1 MRQEIA
7 IEPAALNYRYQL
19 QLAGAVCRVATNS
32 PNLAN
37 SLQQWRAQASET
49 ACGGFAMHVLVNE
62 GRNQEFDTPHFRGL
76 QHVVIACFG
85 ENNVITFDL
94 LRLNVTATVTE
105 QLAGDKHFWDRIL
118 LPIAMGVLGPAL
130 GVVPVHSACLAME
143 GAGLLIA
150 GASGAGKSTLS
161 VALAQEGFDFISDDW
176 TYLSLDHGRLVA
188 HGMSIPAKLLPDA
201 VAHFPLLDSYPL
213 GLALNQEMAY
223 ELPAQDIGARVH
235 LCCQP
240 QWFFFLE
247 RVPEEGFSA
256 VPVSSLE
263 AQRYIDGSLER
274 LPPELHQ
281 LAAIRSS
288 VAEQVARL
296 SCWKLSYGGPPS
308 VAVKGLQRFFAN
320 ARQDVLA

>member
-7 IEPAALNYRYQL
+7 IDPAALNHRHAL
-19 QLAGAVCRVATNS
+19 RLAGATCHVATNS
-32 PNLAN
+32 RNLAN
-37 SLQQWRAQASET
+37 SLQQWRAQEGEAPSSS
-49 ACGGFAMHVLVNE
+49 FAMHVLVKE
-62 GRNQEFDTPHFRGL
+62 GSHQGFDTPHFRGL
-76 QHVVIACFG
+76 KHVVIARFG
-85 ENNVITFDL
+85 ESNIFTFDL

-105 QLAGDKHFWDRIL
+105 QLAGNQQFWDRIL

-130 GVVPVHSACLAME
+130 GVVPVHSACLAID
-143 GAGLLIA
+143 GTALLIA

-201 VAHFPLLDSYPL
+201 VTHFPLLDGYPL

-223 ELPAQDIGARVH
+223 ELPAQDLGARVH
-235 LCCQP
+235 LRCQP

-247 RVPEEGFSA
+247 RVSDEGFSA
-256 VPVSSLE
+256 VPVSSQE

-274 LPPELHQ
+274 LPPELYQ
-281 LAAIRSS
+281 LAALRSS
-288 VAEQVARL
+288 VAEHVARL
-296 SCWKLSYGGPPS
+296 SCWKLSYGGPPG
-308 VAVKGLQRFFAN
+308 VAVKGLQQFFAN
-320 ARQDVLA
+320 ARQDVLV